1 MKILISSS
9 LIFGHYM
16 YRSGEIGK
24 HGGKFITLFDFSMNF
39 FLHGVSKII
48 G

>member
-1 MKILISSS
+1 MKIRISSS
-9 LIFGHYM
+9 LVFGQQM
-16 YRSGEIGK
+16 YRGGEIGR

-39 FLHGVSKII
+39 LHGVSKII